1 MATGAFSQN
10 VGKLFSELKLVT
22 DNLLFVYMYVAANWE
37 GTEKDHVHV
46 GGGYLSEGD
55 EQSSDGRHHN
65 DTNQKEGDM
74 LTPELDLQREKK
86 TGEVI
91 GVVFSHVSIG
101 RNPIY
106 WHSNSLS

>member
-1 MATGAFSQN
+1 MVTGAFSQN

-22 DNLLFVYMYVAANWE
+22 DNLLFIYMYVAANWE
-37 GTEKDHVHV
+37 AIERDFV

-91 GVVFSHVSIG
+91 GVVFSHISIG

-106 WHSNSLS
+106 WHSYSLS